1 MLNKDYRDML
11 HILSDEK
18 VKFLL
23 VGADGIQF
31 EETFKRSISI
41 DIEGLKVQIPS
52 LDDMINSRR
61 IMEMKSYGNDLRLKK

>member
-1 MLNKDYRDML
+1 ML

-31 EETFKRSISI
+31 EETVKRSIPI

-61 IMEMKSYGNDLRLKK
+61 IMEMILG